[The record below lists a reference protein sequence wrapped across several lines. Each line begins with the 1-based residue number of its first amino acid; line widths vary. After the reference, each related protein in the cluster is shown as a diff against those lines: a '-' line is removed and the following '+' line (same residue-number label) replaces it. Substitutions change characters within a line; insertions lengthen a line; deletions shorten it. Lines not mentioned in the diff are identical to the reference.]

1 MEEPKKKRKSNLPSK
16 EDATE
21 ALNLIKGIQKENDA
35 DLERKK
41 RLEEYQI
48 EQEILVT
55 KEKAKIEEA
64 QLKVKRLLRERLKQ
78 KEKEN
83 NQKSI
88 TNYLES
94 GKKIKWKSLNG
105 GNKIIG
111 YYKNKIVFEI
121 ARGLSVFNLY
131 IKDAKILSD
140 KKMKSYYGCSVDI
153 QKLKDKSEKLI

>member
-21 ALNLIKGIQKENDA
+21 ALELIKGIQKENDA

-41 RLEEYQI
+41 KLEEAQR
-48 EQEILVT
+48 EQEIMIA

-64 QLKVKRLLRERLKQ
+64 QQKIKRALRERLKQ

-83 NQKSI
+83 QQKAV

-105 GNKIIG
+105 GNRIVG
-111 YYKNKIVFEI
+111 YYKNKVICEI
-121 ARGLSVFNLY
+121 TRGLSLFNLY
-131 IKDAKILSD
+131 IKDAKILSE
-140 KKMKSYYGCSVDI
+140 KKMKSYYGCSMDI